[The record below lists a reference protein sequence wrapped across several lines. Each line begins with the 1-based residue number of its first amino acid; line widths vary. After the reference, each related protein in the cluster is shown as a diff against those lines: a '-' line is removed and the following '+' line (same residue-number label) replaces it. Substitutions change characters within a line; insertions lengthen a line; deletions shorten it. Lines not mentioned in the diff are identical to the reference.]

1 MAAIAYGK
9 GLAEE
14 ALWPGGMATAFA
26 LWEATAHC
34 AGAAP
39 LSKATVSHARHIAI
53 CTGGHKYSPRLVLSW
68 RSARASGWRCT
79 VKARQRATFFGLF
92 VALILPFLL
101 DLAIGKRTSDLA
113 SQTRVIVAIAEEWG
127 LVALLLGVILFWERQ
142 ALATIGIK
150 RMSGRDVAAGILGF
164 LLGALSFVLTTPL
177 IGFLGLETTSTGISK
192 LAQVPV
198 ALRVAV
204 VLTAG
209 ITEEILFRGYPIERI
224 TALTGKLSWGATIAY
239 VVFVLLHIPF
249 WGLGGTIQIGVW
261 TLIVTVLYAR
271 RRNLLACMLMH
282 ILNDAYAFVLLPLLL
297 PQYVL

>member
-1 MAAIAYGK
+1 
-9 GLAEE
+9 
-14 ALWPGGMATAFA
+14 
-26 LWEATAHC
+26 
-34 AGAAP
+34 
-39 LSKATVSHARHIAI
+39 
-53 CTGGHKYSPRLVLSW
+53 
-68 RSARASGWRCT
+68 

-127 LVALLLGVILFWERQ
+127 LVALLLGVILLWERQ